1 MMVGHPSSMHGLRA
15 IGCDLAEL
23 FGCTLH
29 ASAVSIKPDVGGWVV
44 GLSERIGVEDG
55 GVRALLK

>member
-1 MMVGHPSSMHGLRA
+1 MHGLRA